1 MDRCLW
7 KGRAM
12 KSALLTVIAA
22 STALAFATPASAAV
36 LIADGITY
44 ELTLDSITNGGLT
57 GNFTLDI
64 SGINSGTDTEGGRT
78 GINAF
83 ALSDPSIGTAVSG
96 TSADGFIFKTGGL
109 NSGGCDLQGN
119 FYCFDNPS
127 IPPIPGTL
135 LGDSLTLMFTVTS
148 DTAGSWD
155 AYETHFKIDWVGSKN
170 NYDLVSLGIPVNG
183 ALPEPAT
190 WAMMIIGFGAA
201 GYSIRR
207 RRKALLTQVA

>member
-1 MDRCLW
+1 
-7 KGRAM
+7 M

-22 STALAFATPASAAV
+22 TTALAFATPVSAAV

-44 ELTLDSITNGGLT
+44 DLTLDSITNGGLT

-64 SGINSGTDTEGGRT
+64 SGINTASDTEGGRT

-83 ALSDPSIGTAVSG
+83 ALNDPSIGTAIDGSASG
-96 TSADGFIFKTGGL
+96 FVFTSGGL
-109 NSGGCDLQGN
+109 NANGCDGSGN
-119 FYCFDNPS
+119 FFCFDNPS
-127 IPPIPGTL
+127 IPPIPGAL
-135 LGDSLTLMFTVTS
+135 LGDSLTLMFSVTS
-148 DTAGSWD
+148 DTVGSWD
-155 AYETHFKIDWVGSKN
+155 AYDNPDFKIDWVGSQN

-183 ALPEPAT
+183 AIPEPAT